1 MFKNHNDMDVEKEE
15 NENQFKKYVSD
26 FLKLINSTK
35 VGTFIIIVTILLI
48 SLFTVEKCTSHFLIR
63 GMVENELASLQT
75 STAVMA
81 NEFSEY
87 LTIHDAEKGGVYD
100 LLKHYSAMNYMRI
113 RVIDERFVIVL
124 DSYYTEYS
132 RSMINPNVLNS
143 YKNKKN
149 IFEYNKKLNSIEA
162 VVPIINSENATCG
175 VIVTDM
181 SLSKIISYKKSIYNN
196 IYTAIIAVM
205 IVSISLIYL
214 INSAT

>member
-149 IFEYNKKLNSIEA
+149 VTTNKITDVEA
-162 VVPIINSENATCG
+162 
-175 VIVTDM
+175 
-181 SLSKIISYKKSIYNN
+181 KSIYALMTRKGYDVVPTLEKNYGIKN
-196 IYTAIIAVM
+196 TSDLTKEQYIAI
-205 IVSISLIYL
+205 L
-214 INSAT
+214 NK